1 MIGMSATTGA
11 ALSGTAHLAQSIADI
26 LTTPV
31 GSRLMRRD
39 YGSDLPSLID
49 APANPAT
56 RALLY
61 AATAT
66 ALTRWEPRIVVQ
78 QVQLDADDAQAGQFA
93 LTITGRVSDSTLS
106 VRVPLA
112 AGDLAA

>member
-1 MIGMSATTGA
+1 MIGMNAHTGK
-11 ALSGTAHLAQSIADI
+11 ALAGNAHLAQSIADI

-31 GSRLMRRD
+31 GSRVMRRD
-39 YGSDLPSLID
+39 YGSNLPALID

-66 ALTRWEPRIVVQ
+66 ALARWEPRIVVQ
-78 QVQLDADDAQAGQFA
+78 RIQLDASQAQQARFT
-93 LTITGRVSDSTLS
+93 LTITGQVANSTQTL
-106 VRVPLA
+106 RVPLA
-112 AGDLAA
+112 AGALSA